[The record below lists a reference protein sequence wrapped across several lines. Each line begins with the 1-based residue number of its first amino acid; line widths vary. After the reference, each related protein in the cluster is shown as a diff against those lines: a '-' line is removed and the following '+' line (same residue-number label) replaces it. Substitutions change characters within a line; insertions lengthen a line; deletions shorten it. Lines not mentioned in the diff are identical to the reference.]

1 MPSVQCVDVA
11 KRFGAT
17 PVLRGVSL
25 RAETGEL
32 VAILGPSGS
41 GKTTLLRLIAGLD
54 RPDSGVI
61 WIGDRVVS
69 GPGAFVPPQKRR
81 VGMVFQDLALW
92 PHMSVRRHLEFV
104 LKGRG
109 MPRRERVER
118 ARQMLD
124 LIRLDDRADAY
135 PHQLSGGQKQRVA
148 IARAL
153 VAEPQILLLDEPLA
167 NLDLELRA
175 RMVDEIARL
184 KKWFKITTFHVIHDP
199 RETERLADRVVLM
212 EELNAAPGADH
223 EASGATAGQAGPH
236 RSACG
241 GRFPTGPPPRT

>member
-1 MPSVQCVDVA
+1 MPSVQCVDIT

-17 PVLRGVSL
+17 PVLRGLSL

-32 VAILGPSGS
+32 LAILGPSGS

-69 GPGAFVPPQKRR
+69 GPGAFVPPQQRR

-92 PHMSVRRHLEFV
+92 PHMSVRKHLEFV

-109 MPRRERVER
+109 MPRCERVER
-118 ARQMLD
+118 TRQMLE
-124 LIRLDDRADAY
+124 LVRLDDRAEAY

-153 VAEPQILLLDEPLA
+153 VAEPEILLLDEPLA
-167 NLDLELRA
+167 NLDPELRG

-184 KKWFKITTFHVIHDP
+184 KNWFKITTFHVTHDP
-199 RETERLADRVVLM
+199 RETQRLADRVVLM
-212 EELNAAPGADH
+212 DELNPAPGVHHEAAGAAPR
-223 EASGATAGQAGPH
+223 QAGPQ
-236 RSACG
+236 RSPA
-241 GRFPTGPPPRT
+241 RATRTTD